1 MEVDG
6 DTEPEDDEAEASGDE
21 GDGDDVDDTMSVD
34 GTPVPKKVKK
44 KIAKLAPR
52 KSQLNLEA
60 LTQEQNALASLDM
73 KHVDALRAQAK
84 YCKDAIIFIDTVEGA
99 MDLMCRLLGSS
110 NKGEVL
116 EVMEFLRVASEYDF
130 FTAKVQFLFVHEWN
144 DANVTYRRELRRCCI
159 SSGRRRTPITR
170 QPTQKTR
177 TTCLTRAFAGVFW
190 RCIANSTSKPLK
202 VFLRRTM

>member
-6 DTEPEDDEAEASGDE
+6 DTEQEDDEAEASDDE
-21 GDGDDVDDTMSVD
+21 EDDGNGNDTMSID

-44 KIAKLAPR
+44 KAKLAPR

-84 YCKDAIIFIDTVEGA
+84 YCKDAIIFIDTVESA

-110 NKGEVL
+110 NKSEVL

-130 FTAKVQFLFVHEWN
+130 FTAKVPFFPTFERTGA
-144 DANVTYRRELRRCCI
+144 DAKYRRGLRRCCI
-159 SSGRRRTPITR
+159 SSGPKRTPTTR
-170 QPTQKTR
+170 QPHQRTR
-177 TTCLTRAFAGVFW
+177 TTSRIRAFAVVSW
-190 RCIANSTSKPLK
+190 KCIANSTLK
-202 VFLRRTM
+202 LLKAFPRRIT